1 MGFLNMIFGFDHTTT
16 GISATSMNSAATVSI
31 MTELA
36 ERQSR

>member
-16 GISATSMNSAATVSI
+16 GIPSTSMTPAATVSI